1 MTDRSIKTNKSKM
14 PRTPDQ
20 YREMREEKKAL
31 IMKSALELFANQGF
45 HGTSI
50 NDIANHAGISKGLL
64 YNYFTSKDE
73 LILEILLKGFNE
85 LVKVFDPNKDGM
97 LTPDELKFLIN
108 EIFTI
113 MQGDLHY
120 WRLYFS
126 VLTQPSVNQLAAERL
141 MDNVNPIFHTL
152 TGFFKN
158 QGYENPEMEARFFSD
173 MLDGI
178 ALNFVFNHA
187 TYPLHAI
194 KNRILDIYHLNN

>member
-1 MTDRSIKTNKSKM
+1 M

-20 YREMREEKKAL
+20 YKEIREEKKAL

-50 NDIANHAGISKGLL
+50 SDIAKKAGISKGLL
-64 YNYFTSKDE
+64 YNYFTSKDK
-73 LILEILLKGFNE
+73 LILEILLNGFNE
-85 LVKVFDPNKDGM
+85 LVKVFDPNKDGI
-97 LTPDELKFLIN
+97 LTRDELKYLIN

-126 VLTQPSVNQLAAERL
+126 VLTQPSVNQLAAEKL
-141 MDNVNPIFHTL
+141 MDNVNPIFQTL
-152 TGFFKN
+152 TTFFVN
-158 QGYENPEMEARFFSD
+158 QGFENPEMEARFFSD

-178 ALNFVFNHA
+178 ALNYVFNSES
-187 TYPLHAI
+187 YPLNDI
-194 KNRILDIYHLNN
+194 KKRIMDIYHLNN

>member
-1 MTDRSIKTNKSKM
+1 M

-20 YREMREEKKAL
+20 YREMREEKKGL
-31 IMKSALELFANQGF
+31 IMKSALELFANHGF

-50 NDIANHAGISKGLL
+50 NDIAKHAGISKGLL

-97 LTPDELKFLIN
+97 LTRDELKFLIN
-108 EIFTI
+108 EIFNI
-113 MQGDLHY
+113 MQDDLHY

-126 VLTQPSVNQLAAERL
+126 VLTQPSVNQLAAEKL
-141 MDNVNPIFHTL
+141 MDNINPIFHTL
-152 TGFFKN
+152 TSFFKN
-158 QGYENPEMEARFFSD
+158 QGFENPEMEARFFSD

-178 ALNFVFNHA
+178 ALNFIFNPG
-187 TYPLHAI
+187 TYPLQAI